1 MFILKNNLS
10 LILSLTK
17 RDIESRYKSSILG
30 LTWSIVF
37 PLFMLIIYTF
47 VFGFV
52 FKSKWNVD
60 GNETSVNY
68 SLIMFTGLIIH
79 SVFSD
84 CIGRSTTL
92 IQSNSNYVK
101 KVIFPLE
108 SLCWVSLL
116 SSYFQ
121 FLISF
126 VVLLV
131 FSFFE
136 QSGFHLTILL
146 VPILIIPFVILSYS
160 LILIIS
166 SLSVY
171 IRDISQI
178 TPIVISILLFMSPVF
193 YGINAVPEKY
203 QWLIYINPLTYVIES
218 MRDIVIFGNIFNVEG
233 YAIYLAVSL
242 ILYFLASKW
251 FNKLKSGFSDVL

>member
-1 MFILKNNLS
+1 MFILKNNLT

-30 LTWSIVF
+30 LAWSIVF

-60 GNETSVNY
+60 SHTTSINY
-68 SLIMFTGLIIH
+68 SLMMFTGLILH

-92 IQSNSNYVK
+92 IQSNTNYVK

-121 FLISF
+121 FIISF
-126 VVLLV
+126 IVLMIFV
-131 FSFFE
+131 FIEQLSFHF
-136 QSGFHLTILL
+136 TILL
-146 VPILIIPFVILSYS
+146 VPVLIIPFIILSYS
-160 LILIIS
+160 LVLIIS

-171 IRDISQI
+171 IRDVSQMVPILIS
-178 TPIVISILLFMSPVF
+178 VLLFMSPVF

-203 QWLIYINPLTYVIES
+203 QWLIYINPLTYIIES
-218 MRDIVIFGNIFNVEG
+218 MRDIILFGRVFSIEG
-233 YAIYLAVSL
+233 YTIYLAISL
-242 ILYFLASKW
+242 FLYFVASKW
-251 FNKLKSGFSDVL
+251 FNKLKLGFSDVL